1 MSSSLVDWPL
11 TLLYSSS
18 AGLPDWPVWP
28 ALSGESPSSTVHAR
42 CGGTGED
49 GGTPLAESARC
60 LRHLW
65 WSLAKVNFMFCTKQ
79 KKRISVFVKST
90 IFSPLFVSFFRFAIN
105 WSKILGVAFF
115 GSLKCL
121 NNLIQF
127 ST

>member
-1 MSSSLVDWPL
+1 MKKKNFKENNSAFIKLWTASLVDWPL

-18 AGLPDWPVWP
+18 AGLPDWPAWP

-65 WSLAKVNFMFCTKQ
+65 WSLAKVKLYIVQNIG
-79 KKRISVFVKST
+79 KKYSVFVKST
-90 IFSPLFVSFFRFAIN
+90 IFSPLFVSFFRFAIKL
-105 WSKILGVAFF
+105 SKI
-115 GSLKCL
+115 
-121 NNLIQF
+121 
-127 ST
+127 